1 MKSEFIQVVP
11 RHMKFWKAAPMVPER
26 REGWKTTVLDGMM
39 AATIQIKKKKEEVE
53 EEESSQVV
61 EKKNT
66 VHSVDTLGIK
76 KRYPEKTLGQQEV
89 YAG

>member
-1 MKSEFIQVVP
+1 
-11 RHMKFWKAAPMVPER
+11 
-26 REGWKTTVLDGMM
+26 MM

>member
-1 MKSEFIQVVP
+1 M
-11 RHMKFWKAAPMVPER
+11 
-26 REGWKTTVLDGMM
+26 KTTVLDGMM

-66 VHSVDTLGIK
+66 VHAVDTLGIK
-76 KRYPEKTLGQQEV
+76 KRSV
-89 YAG
+89 S